1 MDYVIIIIIIFIKN
15 DIPMQTSFLVLPLW
29 KKKTI
34 NYCPLFEVIFLF
46 LFCIMHWASYF
57 REIHLLCGFFSI
69 RKKQG
74 DSGNNAAMGN

>member
-1 MDYVIIIIIIFIKN
+1 
-15 DIPMQTSFLVLPLW
+15 
-29 KKKTI
+29 
-34 NYCPLFEVIFLF
+34 
-46 LFCIMHWASYF
+46 MHWASYF